1 MGGVEVTIGLGLAA
15 AVLLGLGFVLQQRV
29 ARQAPSADSLSF
41 RLFADLIGKPVWL
54 AGIVAMVSG
63 QVLGALALGGGHVS
77 LVEPLLTTNLLFAL
91 VLARLL
97 SAQPLAG
104 REWGGAVL
112 LIAGVA
118 TFIVAAQ
125 PSSGMGVIDQPR
137 NWIFVGVVAVIVAA
151 TVSLARRTADAA
163 RASLLG
169 TGAGMLFGM
178 QDGLTRGAMLVLD
191 GGPVRLLES
200 WLPYT
205 VLAAAVIGLLL
216 AQSAFEAAVLR
227 ASLPAIT
234 AAEPLVG
241 IAYGISVFGERVRT
255 APVWLALEAAG
266 LTAMIAGVVLL
277 TRSPMLAPRRPRRH
291 LRVPR

>member
-1 MGGVEVTIGLGLAA
+1 VTIGLGLAA

-63 QVLGALALGGGHVS
+63 QVLGALALGDGHVS

-91 VLARLL
+91 ALARLL

-125 PSSGMGVIDQPR
+125 PGSGIGVIDQPR
-137 NWIFVGVVAVIVAA
+137 NWIFVGVVAAIVAA
-151 TVSLARRTADAA
+151 TVSLARRTAGAA
-163 RASLLG
+163 RASLLA

-178 QDGLTRGAMLVLD
+178 QDGFTRGAMLVLGD
-191 GGPVRLLES
+191 GLVRLLES
-200 WLPYT
+200 WLPYA
-205 VLAAAVIGLLL
+205 VLAVAVIGLLL
-216 AQSAFEAAVLR
+216 AQSAFEAAALR

-241 IAYGISVFGERVRT
+241 IAYGISVFGEKVRT
-255 APVWLALEAAG
+255 APVWLALETAG
-266 LTAMIAGVVLL
+266 LTAMIAGMVLL
-277 TRSPMLAPRRPRRH
+277 TRSPMLAPHRPRRH
-291 LRVPR
+291 LRVLR

>member
-1 MGGVEVTIGLGLAA
+1 MTIALGLAA
-15 AVLLGLGFVLQQRV
+15 AVLLGLGFVLQQRA
-29 ARQAPSADSLSF
+29 AREAPPADSLSF

-63 QVLGALALGGGHVS
+63 QVLGALALGGGDGNVS

-97 SAQPLAG
+97 SAQQLAW
-104 REWGGAVL
+104 REWGGALL

-118 TFIVAAQ
+118 AFIVAAQ
-125 PSSGMGVIDQPR
+125 PGSGIGLIDQLR
-137 NWIFVGVVAVIVAA
+137 NWIFVGVIAVIVGA
-151 TVSLARRTADAA
+151 TVSLARRTAGVA
-163 RASLLG
+163 RASFLA
-169 TGAGMLFGM
+169 TGAGLLFGM
-178 QDGLTRGAMLVLD
+178 QDGFTRRAMLVLA
-191 GGPVRLLES
+191 GGPLGLLES
-200 WLPYT
+200 WLPYA
-205 VLAAAVIGLLL
+205 VLAVAVVGLLL
-216 AQSAFEAAVLR
+216 AQSAFEAAPLR

-266 LTAMIAGVVLL
+266 LIAMIVGVVLL
-277 TRSPMLAPRRPRRH
+277 TRSPMLAPHRPDQH

>member
-1 MGGVEVTIGLGLAA
+1 VTIGLGLAA

-29 ARQAPSADSLSF
+29 AHQAPSADSLSF

-63 QVLGALALGGGHVS
+63 QVLGALALGGGDGQVS

-97 SAQPLAG
+97 SAQQLAG

-125 PSSGMGVIDQPR
+125 PGRGMGVVDQPR
-137 NWIFVGVVAVIVAA
+137 NWIFVGVVAVIVAVA
-151 TVSLARRTADAA
+151 VSLARRAA
-163 RASLLG
+163 GATRAGLLA
-169 TGAGMLFGM
+169 TGAGMLFGT
-178 QDGLTRGAMLVLD
+178 QDGFTRRAMLVLD
-191 GGPVRLLES
+191 GGPLRLLES
-200 WLPYT
+200 WLPYA
-205 VLAAAVIGLLL
+205 VLAVAVVGLLL
-216 AQSAFEAAVLR
+216 AQSAFKAAPLR

-234 AAEPLVG
+234 ATEPLVG
-241 IAYGISVFGERVRT
+241 IAYGIGVFGERVQT
-255 APVWLALEAAG
+255 APVWLALEATG
-266 LTAMIAGVVLL
+266 LIAMIVGVVLL
-277 TRSPMLAPRRPRRH
+277 TRSQTLAPHRPRRH
-291 LRVPR
+291 HRVPR